1 MFQGRLSKQI
11 PVLSLLTGATV
22 WGLIW
27 YPYRVLAALGMPGWI
42 SLTLSYAAAFLL
54 TLAFFRKKACSFS
67 WMLVWIGL
75 SAGLCNFGYVIAML
89 DGKVMRVLLLFYL
102 APFWTVLLSRFIL
115 KERLTAKGYLVIL
128 FSAAG
133 AIEMLWSP
141 GSILPQNDAEWLGLA
156 SGFMFALSNVLAK
169 RAASYSIE
177 ARSASV
183 SLGVVAS
190 GILFAFFQPIGESG
204 ISPYALLLLVAMGLA
219 IFAVNWVM
227 QYGLSRVPANRA
239 IVILLFEL
247 VVAALS
253 SYFLAGEAMR
263 LQDWVGG
270 AMIVAAGF
278 FSSKLEI

>member
-1 MFQGRLSKQI
+1 M
-11 PVLSLLTGATV
+11 LSLLTGATV

-27 YPYRVLAALGMPGWI
+27 YPYRVLAALGMPGWV
-42 SLTLSYAAAFLL
+42 SLTLSYAAAFLF
-54 TLAFFRKKACSFS
+54 TLAIFRKKVCSFS
-67 WMLVWIGL
+67 WMFAWIGL
-75 SAGLCNFGYVIAML
+75 TAGLCNFGYVIAML
-89 DGKVMRVLLLFYL
+89 NGKVMRVLLLFYL
-102 APFWTVLLSRFIL
+102 APLWTILLSRFIL
-115 KERLTAKGYLVIL
+115 KEHLTPKGYLVIL
-128 FSAAG
+128 FSVTG
-133 AIEMLWSP
+133 AVVMLWSP
-141 GSILPQNDAEWLGLA
+141 GGVLPRNGAEWLGLA

-183 SLGVVAS
+183 SLGVVLS
-190 GILFAFFQPIGESG
+190 GMLFAFFQPIGETTV
-204 ISPYALLLLVAMGLA
+204 ISPYALWLLVAMGLA

-263 LQDWVGG
+263 LQEWVGG

-278 FSSKLEI
+278 FSSKLET